1 MSFLFVCLI
10 MIIKKSEFIIS
21 VAELSQIPSGRREI
35 AVAGKSNVGKSSFIN
50 FLCGKKIAKTSKEP
64 GRTRLLNYFDINDGE
79 FTLVDLPGY
88 GYAKVSQEEK
98 AKWAALLEAYF
109 SSPDAPNRH
118 VLMLVDIRHDPTK
131 DDLTML
137 NYLYF
142 YQLPFTIIAT
152 KADKLSRSAQGARR
166 HALAASLKVG
176 ADNII
181 LVSSLKKTGK
191 QQVLDRI
198 EQILSQQ

>member
-1 MSFLFVCLI
+1 
-10 MIIKKSEFIIS
+10 MIIKKAEFIIS
-21 VAELSQIPSGRREI
+21 VSELSQIPSGRREI

-79 FTLVDLPGY
+79 FSLVDLPGY

-98 AKWAALLEAYF
+98 AKWAALLESYF
-109 SSPDAPNRH
+109 ASKDARDRH
-118 VLMLVDIRHDPTK
+118 VILLLDIRHEPTK
-131 DDLTML
+131 DDLMML

-152 KADKLSRSAQGARR
+152 KSDKLSRAAIGRR
-166 HALAASLKVG
+166 KQELAASLKVG
-176 ADNII
+176 IDNII
-181 LVSSLKKTGK
+181 LVSSSEKTGK
-191 QQVLDRI
+191 EQVLERLERI
-198 EQILSQQ
+198 LERQ